1 MNDYYSSTNSLT
13 QMHKLAVRFWSIVFI
28 AIGLA
33 IFAHKVFQLGIPITP
48 DATTE
53 TWTIQARLAFTGNGK
68 NIKASMSIPNIT
80 PGYIKIDEHYISGD
94 FGLNAKVSGDIKT
107 AEWAKRKA
115 LGQQTLYYRTT
126 LTRSRIATN
135 WTEVPEYPKAP
146 EFFEPYSTAVDKI
159 IEDVRSQSAD
169 TASFTYEL
177 ITQLRSSNDNE
188 NISLIKDLA
197 RTDEQFANLITKLL
211 SVAHIPTRKLWV
223 VELADAA
230 NDIIPQ
236 VLIQTYNGEE
246 WLTFNPKTGI
256 TGIPVNHLTWKIGN
270 GPLYKLKGGDA
281 AEIKFSSTKSF
292 IELLEVAKLAA
303 KEKGSILGRFTLFS
317 LPVHSQNTFS
327 LILMVPLGALLVVF
341 MRTFIGVQTFGTFM
355 PILIAVA
362 FRETQLFWG
371 IVLFAV
377 IVFIGL
383 LIRLYL
389 ERLRLLLIPRLAA
402 ILVIVVMLMLLI
414 SFTTS
419 QLGLDRLLSI
429 SLFPMVI
436 LAMTIER
443 MSITWEENG
452 GKTALIQGLGSLL
465 VACLGYLIM
474 TNQHLNYLMFAF
486 PEFLLIIL
494 GICIWM
500 GRYTGYRVSELFR
513 FRDIKTS
520 A

>member
-1 MNDYYSSTNSLT
+1 
-13 QMHKLAVRFWSIVFI
+13 MHKLAVRFWSILFI

-33 IFAHKVFQLGIPITP
+33 IFSHKVFQLGMPITP
-48 DATTE
+48 DAKTK

-68 NIKASMSIPNIT
+68 NIKASMSIPNLT
-80 PGYIKIDEHYISGD
+80 PGYMKINEHYISGD
-94 FGLNAKVSGDIKT
+94 YGLNAKVNGDNKT

-115 LGQQTLYYRTT
+115 LGPQTLYYRAT
-126 LTRSRIATN
+126 LTRSNVATN
-135 WTEVPEYPKAP
+135 WTEVPEYPEAP
-146 EFFEPYSTAVDKI
+146 EFFEPYSTAINKI

-169 TASFTYEL
+169 TDTFTYEL
-177 ITQLRSSNDNE
+177 ITQLRSSDHNE
-188 NISLIKDLA
+188 NISLINNLA
-197 RTDEQFANLITKLL
+197 KTDEQFANLITKLL
-211 SVAHIPTRKLWV
+211 SVAHIPTRKLWII
-223 VELADAA
+223 ELTDAA
-230 NDIIPQ
+230 NDVIPE
-236 VLIQTYNGEE
+236 VLIQTYNGEG
-246 WLTFNPKTGI
+246 WLTFNPKTGVS
-256 TGIPVNHLTWKIGN
+256 GIPADHLIWKVGD
-270 GPLYKLKGGDA
+270 GPLYTLKGGDS
-281 AEIKFSSTKSF
+281 AEIRYAVTKSF
-292 IELLEVAKLAA
+292 IELLEVANLAA
-303 KEKGSILGRFTLFS
+303 NEKSSILGKFTLFS

-341 MRTFIGVQTFGTFM
+341 MRTFVGVQTFGTFM

-362 FRETQLFWG
+362 FRETQLLWG
-371 IVLFAV
+371 IALFTV

-443 MSITWEENG
+443 MSITWDENG
-452 GKTALIQGLGSLL
+452 GQAALIQGLGSLL
-465 VACLGYLIM
+465 VACLGYLVM
-474 TNQHLNYLMFAF
+474 TNQHLSYLMFAF
-486 PEFLLIIL
+486 PEFLLVIL

-500 GRYTGYRVSELFR
+500 GRYTGYRISELFR
-513 FRDIKTS
+513 FRDMKNL

>member
-1 MNDYYSSTNSLT
+1 
-13 QMHKLAVRFWSIVFI
+13 MHRLAVHFWSIVFI
-28 AIGLA
+28 AIGLT
-33 IFAHKVFQLGIPITP
+33 IFAHKVFQLGMPVTP
-48 DATTE
+48 DAATE
-53 TWTIQARLAFTGNGK
+53 TWTVQARLAFIGNGK
-68 NIKASMSIPNIT
+68 NIKASMSIPNLT
-80 PGYIKIDEHYISGD
+80 PGYIKINEHYISGD
-94 FGLNAKVSGDIKT
+94 FGLNAKVKGDNKT

-115 LGQQTLYYRTT
+115 VGQQTLYYRAT
-126 LTRSRIATN
+126 LTKSKVATK
-135 WTEVPEYPKAP
+135 WTEVPNYPEAP
-146 EFFEPYSTAVDKI
+146 EFFEPYSTAVAKI

-177 ITQLRSSNDNE
+177 IAQLRSSDKNE

-197 RTDEQFANLITKLL
+197 RTDEQFASLITKLL
-211 SVAHIPTRKLWV
+211 AVAHIPARKLWV

-230 NDIIPQ
+230 NDVMPK
-236 VLIQTYNGEE
+236 VLIQTYNGEN

-256 TGIPVNHLTWKIGN
+256 SGIPANHLIWKIGD
-270 GPLYKLKGGDA
+270 GPLYKLKGGDS
-281 AEIKFSSTKSF
+281 AEIKFSVTKSF

-303 KEKGSILGRFTLFS
+303 KEKSSILGKVTLFS

-327 LILMVPLGALLVVF
+327 LILMVPLGALIVVL

-362 FRETQLFWG
+362 FRETQLLWG
-371 IVLFAV
+371 IVLFTV

-419 QLGLDRLLSI
+419 ILGLDRLLSI

-443 MSITWEENG
+443 MSITWEESG
-452 GKTALIQGLGSLL
+452 GQTALIQGLGSLL
-465 VACLGYLIM
+465 VACLGYLVM

-486 PEFLLIIL
+486 PEFLIVIL

-513 FRDIKTS
+513 FREIKTS
-520 A
+520 T

>member
-1 MNDYYSSTNSLT
+1 
-13 QMHKLAVRFWSIVFI
+13 MHKLAVRFWSIVFI

-33 IFAHKVFQLGIPITP
+33 IFAHKVFQLGVPITP
-48 DATTE
+48 DASTE
-53 TWTIQARLAFTGNGK
+53 TWTIQSRLAFNGNGK
-68 NIKASMSIPNIT
+68 NIKVSMSVPNTT
-80 PGYIKIDEHYISGD
+80 PGYLKLNEHYISGD
-94 FGLNAKVSGDIKT
+94 FGLNAKVTGDNKT
-107 AEWAKRKA
+107 AEWARRKA

-126 LTRSRIATN
+126 LTQSQIATD
-135 WTEVPEYPKAP
+135 WSEVPEYPEAP
-146 EFFEPYSTAVDKI
+146 EFFEPYSTAVNKI

-169 TASFTYEL
+169 TATFTYEL
-177 ITQLRSSNDNE
+177 ITQLRSSDQNE
-188 NISLIKDLA
+188 NISLIRDLA
-197 RTDEQFANLITKLL
+197 RTDEQFADLVIKLL
-211 SVAHIPTRKLWV
+211 SVARIPTRKLWI

-230 NDIIPQ
+230 NDVLPEI
-236 VLIQTYNGEE
+236 LIQAYNGDE

-256 TGIPVNHLTWKIGN
+256 SGVPANHLIWTTGD
-270 GPLYKLKGGDA
+270 GPLYTLKGGDS
-281 AEIKFSSTKSF
+281 AELKFSVTKSY

-303 KEKGSILGRFTLFS
+303 KEQGSILGKLTLFS

-371 IVLFAV
+371 IALFTV
-377 IVFIGL
+377 IIFVGL

-402 ILVIVVMLMLLI
+402 ILVIVVILMLII

-452 GKTALIQGLGSLL
+452 GKTALIQGLGSLF
-465 VACLGYLIM
+465 VACLGYLVM
-474 TNQHLNYLMFAF
+474 TNQHLSYLMFAF
-486 PEFLLIIL
+486 PEFLLVIL

-513 FRDIKTS
+513 FREIKTS
-520 A
+520 V

>member
-1 MNDYYSSTNSLT
+1 
-13 QMHKLAVRFWSIVFI
+13 MHKLAVHFWSIVFI

-33 IFAHKVFQLGIPITP
+33 IFAHKVFQLGMPVTP

-53 TWTIQARLAFTGNGK
+53 TWTVQARLVFTGNGK
-68 NIKASMSIPNIT
+68 NIKASMSIPNLT
-80 PGYIKIDEHYISGD
+80 PGYIKINEHYISGD
-94 FGLNAKVSGDIKT
+94 FGLNAKVKGDNKT

-115 LGQQTLYYRTT
+115 NGQQTLYYRAT
-126 LTRSRIATN
+126 LTKSKVATK
-135 WTEVPEYPKAP
+135 WTEVPKYPEAP

-177 ITQLRSSNDNE
+177 ITQLRSSDENE

-197 RTDEQFANLITKLL
+197 RTDEQFASLITKLL
-211 SVAHIPTRKLWV
+211 AVAHIPTRKLWA

-230 NDIIPQ
+230 NDVLPQ
-236 VLIQTYNGEE
+236 IMVQTYNGEG
-246 WLTFNPKTGI
+246 WLTFNPKTGVS
-256 TGIPVNHLTWKIGN
+256 GIPANHLIWKIGDD
-270 GPLYKLKGGDA
+270 PLYTLKGGES
-281 AEIKFSSTKSF
+281 AEIKFSVTKSY

-303 KEKGSILGRFTLFS
+303 KEKGSILGKFTLFS

-327 LILMVPLGALLVVF
+327 LILMVPLGALIVVF

-362 FRETQLFWG
+362 FRETQLLWG
-371 IVLFAV
+371 IVLFTV

-443 MSITWEENG
+443 MSITWEESG
-452 GKTALIQGLGSLL
+452 GQTALIQGLGSLL
-465 VACLGYLIM
+465 VACLGYLVM

-486 PEFLLIIL
+486 PEFLIVIL

-513 FRDIKTS
+513 FREIKTS
-520 A
+520 V

>member
-1 MNDYYSSTNSLT
+1 
-13 QMHKLAVRFWSIVFI
+13 MHKLAVRFWSILFI

-33 IFAHKVFQLGIPITP
+33 IFSHKVFQLGMPITP
-48 DATTE
+48 DAKTK

-68 NIKASMSIPNIT
+68 NIKASMSIPNLT
-80 PGYIKIDEHYISGD
+80 PGYMKINEHYISGD
-94 FGLNAKVSGDIKT
+94 YGLNAKVNGDNKT

-115 LGQQTLYYRTT
+115 LGPQTLYYRAT
-126 LTRSRIATN
+126 LTRSNVATN
-135 WTEVPEYPKAP
+135 WTEVPEYPEAP
-146 EFFEPYSTAVDKI
+146 EFFEPYSTAINKI

-169 TASFTYEL
+169 TDTFTYEL
-177 ITQLRSSNDNE
+177 ITQLRSSDHNE
-188 NISLIKDLA
+188 NISLINNLA
-197 RTDEQFANLITKLL
+197 KTDEQFANLITKLL
-211 SVAHIPTRKLWV
+211 SVAHIPTRKLWII
-223 VELADAA
+223 ELTDAA
-230 NDIIPQ
+230 NDVIPE
-236 VLIQTYNGEE
+236 VLIQTYNGEG
-246 WLTFNPKTGI
+246 WLTFNPKTGVS
-256 TGIPVNHLTWKIGN
+256 GIPADHLIWKVGD
-270 GPLYKLKGGDA
+270 GPLYTLKGGDS
-281 AEIKFSSTKSF
+281 AEIRYAVTKSF
-292 IELLEVAKLAA
+292 IELLEVANLAA
-303 KEKGSILGRFTLFS
+303 NEKSSILGKFTLFS

-341 MRTFIGVQTFGTFM
+341 MRTFVGVQTFGTFM

-362 FRETQLFWG
+362 FRETQLLWG
-371 IVLFAV
+371 IALFTV

-414 SFTTS
+414 SFSTS

-443 MSITWEENG
+443 MSITWDENG
-452 GKTALIQGLGSLL
+452 GQAALIQGLGSLL
-465 VACLGYLIM
+465 VACLGYLVM
-474 TNQHLNYLMFAF
+474 TNQHLSYLMFAF
-486 PEFLLIIL
+486 PEFLLVIL

-500 GRYTGYRVSELFR
+500 GRYTGYRISELFR
-513 FRDIKTS
+513 FRDMKNL

>member
-1 MNDYYSSTNSLT
+1 
-13 QMHKLAVRFWSIVFI
+13 MHKLAVRFWSILFI

-33 IFAHKVFQLGIPITP
+33 IFSHKVFQLGMPITP
-48 DATTE
+48 DAKTK

-68 NIKASMSIPNIT
+68 NIKASMSIPNLT
-80 PGYIKIDEHYISGD
+80 PGYMKINEHYISGD
-94 FGLNAKVSGDIKT
+94 YGLNAKVNGDNKT

-115 LGQQTLYYRTT
+115 LGPQTLYYRAT
-126 LTRSRIATN
+126 LTRSNVATN
-135 WTEVPEYPKAP
+135 WTEVPEYPEAP
-146 EFFEPYSTAVDKI
+146 EFFEPYSTAINKI

-169 TASFTYEL
+169 TDTFTYEL
-177 ITQLRSSNDNE
+177 ITQLRSSDHNE
-188 NISLIKDLA
+188 NISLINNLA
-197 RTDEQFANLITKLL
+197 KTDEQFANLITKLL
-211 SVAHIPTRKLWV
+211 SVAHIPTRKLWII
-223 VELADAA
+223 ELTDAA
-230 NDIIPQ
+230 NDVIPE
-236 VLIQTYNGEE
+236 VLIQTYNGEG
-246 WLTFNPKTGI
+246 WLTFNPKTGVS
-256 TGIPVNHLTWKIGN
+256 GIPADHLIWKVGD
-270 GPLYKLKGGDA
+270 GPLYTLKGGDS
-281 AEIKFSSTKSF
+281 AEIRYAVTKSF
-292 IELLEVAKLAA
+292 IELLEVANLAA
-303 KEKGSILGRFTLFS
+303 NEKSSILGKFTLFS

-341 MRTFIGVQTFGTFM
+341 MRTFVGVQTFGTFM

-362 FRETQLFWG
+362 FRETQLLWG
-371 IVLFAV
+371 IALFTV

-443 MSITWEENG
+443 MSITWDENG
-452 GKTALIQGLGSLL
+452 GQAALTQGLGSLL
-465 VACLGYLIM
+465 VACLGYLVM
-474 TNQHLNYLMFAF
+474 TNQHLSYLMFAF
-486 PEFLLIIL
+486 PEFLLVIL

-500 GRYTGYRVSELFR
+500 GRYTGYRISELFR
-513 FRDIKTS
+513 FRDMKNL